1 MFILLISCQSAP
13 EPSQPAASEDRQT
26 EIKTSYSIGSFDP
39 NRVSQEIYLTTREE
53 VQQFIN
59 QLNAIIRARNFSAW
73 RETLSQEYLEYLSSP
88 DFLRQVSNDPLKR
101 AQNRTIRNLNDYFIH
116 VFVPSRNPDRIQ
128 TNNIDIVFINQTVV
142 RAYTIT
148 TSGDRQT
155 LYTLEKVNNS
165 WKIINPESID

>member
-1 MFILLISCQSAP
+1 VP
-13 EPSQPAASEDRQT
+13 EPSEPEVWEDRPS
-26 EIKTSYSIGSFDP
+26 EIKTSFSIETFDP
-39 NRVSQEIYLTTREE
+39 ERISQELYLSTREE

-59 QLNAIIRARNFSAW
+59 QLNAIIRARNFNAW
-73 RETLSQEYLEYLSSP
+73 RDTLSPEYLAYLSSP
-88 DFLRQVSNDPLKR
+88 DFLRQVSNEPLMR
-101 AQNRTIRNLNDYFIH
+101 AQNRTLRNLNDYFIH

-128 TNNIDIVFINQTVV
+128 TNNIDIVFINQSVV

-155 LYTLEKVNNS
+155 LYTLERINNS